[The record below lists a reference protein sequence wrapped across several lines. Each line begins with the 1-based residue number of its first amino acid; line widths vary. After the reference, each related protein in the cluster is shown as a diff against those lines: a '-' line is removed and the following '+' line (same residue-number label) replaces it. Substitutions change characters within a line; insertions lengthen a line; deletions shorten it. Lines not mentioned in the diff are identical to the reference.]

1 MGNLGL
7 AGARPT
13 SSKRLR
19 PRSEAAEMMALPLKA
34 PVGTEYA
41 KQG

>member
-13 SSKRLR
+13 YNKRLR
-19 PRSEAAEMMALPLKA
+19 PRSEASEMMALPLKA
-34 PVGTEYA
+34 PAGTEYA
-41 KQG
+41 KRG